1 MAEIKK
7 DFARGNR
14 ISEKRKKLGMSQ
26 DEMAE
31 RIGICRQALSAIE
44 NGGAFKTQTLEKLV
58 SVLGASERYIL
69 HGNGTDCELITE
81 VMVLLQGM
89 DELQLRQCL
98 AMIKAMKSVL
108 IEK

>member
-58 SVLGASERYIL
+58 SVLGTSKDIFYM
-69 HGNGTDCELITE
+69 
-81 VMVLLQGM
+81 VMIQIVN
-89 DELQLRQCL
+89 
-98 AMIKAMKSVL
+98 
-108 IEK
+108 

>member
-58 SVLGASERYIL
+58 SVLGTSERYIL
-69 HGNGTDCELITE
+69 HGNDTDCKLITE
-81 VMVLLQGM
+81 VMALLQGM

-98 AMIKAMKSVL
+98 AMIKAMKSVA

>member
-58 SVLGASERYIL
+58 SVLGTSERYIL
-69 HGNGTDCELITE
+69 HGSGTDCELITE

-98 AMIKAMKSVL
+98 AMIKAMKSVS

>member
-58 SVLGASERYIL
+58 SVLGLQAQYQHFL
-69 HGNGTDCELITE
+69 HPA
-81 VMVLLQGM
+81 QYA
-89 DELQLRQCL
+89 QPHQPS
-98 AMIKAMKSVL
+98 AQ
-108 IEK
+108 

>member
-7 DFARGNR
+7 DFSRGNR

-31 RIGICRQALSAIE
+31 RIGICRQALSTIE

-58 SVLGASERYIL
+58 SVLGTSERYIL
-69 HGNGTDCELITE
+69 HGNDTDCELITE
-81 VMVLLQGM
+81 VMALLQGM

-98 AMIKAMKSVL
+98 AMIKAMKSVS

>member
-44 NGGAFKTQTLEKLV
+44 NGGAFKSKRLV
-58 SVLGASERYIL
+58 FG
-69 HGNGTDCELITE
+69 
-81 VMVLLQGM
+81 
-89 DELQLRQCL
+89 
-98 AMIKAMKSVL
+98 
-108 IEK
+108 

>member
-14 ISEKRKKLGMSQ
+14 ISERRKKLGMSQ
-26 DEMAE
+26 DEMSE

-58 SVLGASERYIL
+58 SVLGTSERYIL
-69 HGNGTDCELITE
+69 YGNHADSELITE
-81 VMVLLQGM
+81 AIALLQGM
-89 DELQLRQCL
+89 DELQVRQCL
-98 AMIKAMKSVL
+98 AMIKAMKSVSV
-108 IEK
+108 EK